1 MMYSTI
7 IYIIYRRR
15 RREEMIALII
25 IAVILLI
32 IIACG
37 VRVVP
42 QTKIYII
49 ERLGKYKKSWD
60 AGIHVK
66 IPIIDNV
73 VNKVS
78 LKEKVLD
85 FPPQGVITKDNVAMS
100 IDSVVYMCVTDAK
113 LFTYGV
119 ENPIAGVENLCAT
132 TLRNII
138 GTMDLDTTLSGRD
151 QINKNLEAEL
161 DAATDKWG
169 IKINRVE
176 VKTIQPPKD
185 ILDVMSKQMR
195 AERERRQTVL
205 EAEAHKESSV
215 KRAEG
220 DKAAKVLAAEAERDA
235 QIALAEGK
243 ARSIKMVYEAEAEGI
258 ERLNKAQ
265 PSNQILRMKGIEAMK
280 DIANGNSTKVFI
292 PSSIMDS
299 VGDTIGDLSIKA
311 EAFDI
316 GNNMPINKKTK
327 EASASE
333 SDPATK
339 ADSSKV
345 TKEVQATGAQQRG
358 EVEENYANMEFK
370 Y

>member
-1 MMYSTI
+1 
-7 IYIIYRRR
+7 
-15 RREEMIALII
+15 MIALII
-25 IAVILLI
+25 IAVVILA
-32 IIACG
+32 IIAFG
-37 VRVVP
+37 VRIVP
-42 QTKIYII
+42 QTKIYIV
-49 ERLGKYKKSWD
+49 ERLGKYRVSWD
-60 AGIHVK
+60 AGFHVM
-66 IPIIDNV
+66 IPIIDSV
-73 VNKVS
+73 VSKVS

-113 LFTYGV
+113 LYTYGV

-138 GTMDLDTTLSGRD
+138 GTMDLDSTLSGRE
-151 QINKNLEAEL
+151 QINSHLETEL

-169 IKINRVE
+169 IKVNRVE

-243 ARSIKMVYEAEAEGI
+243 AKSIRMVYEAEAEGL
-258 ERLNKAQ
+258 ERLNKSQ
-265 PSNQILRMKGIEAMK
+265 PTNQILRMKSIEAMK

-299 VGDTIGDLSIKA
+299 VGDNIGNMSIMA
-311 EAFDI
+311 EAFDLK
-316 GNNMPINKKTK
+316 NQQEINKKPKKVKVSTDACAK
-327 EASASE
+327 P
-333 SDPATK
+333 DN
-339 ADSSKV
+339 SKV
-345 TKEVQATGAQQRG
+345 TKEVQAKSEAQTN
-358 EVEENYANMEFK
+358 EVETNFENMDFK